1 MEDSRSKKGGVI
13 VFRQGQSIAVFNVMT
28 KVALLA
34 ERANHHPTPYPLNPF
49 YIIPSALD
57 LWTYFDT

>member
-13 VFRQGQSIAVFNVMT
+13 VFRQGQSIAVFDVMT

-34 ERANHHPTPYPLNPF
+34 ERANHHPTLYSLNPS

-57 LWTYFDT
+57 LWAYFDT